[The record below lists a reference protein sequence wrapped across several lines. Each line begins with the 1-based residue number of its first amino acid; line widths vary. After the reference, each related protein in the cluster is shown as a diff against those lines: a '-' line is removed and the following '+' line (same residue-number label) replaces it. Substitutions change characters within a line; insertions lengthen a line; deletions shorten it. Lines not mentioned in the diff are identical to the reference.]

1 MLNLRYIL
9 LAAFT
14 LFLGVSS
21 SAPAMSQ
28 SIIKEWT
35 SVKAPPPPEVKS
47 VELDASTTALIM
59 ADFVKQACNEKRRPR
74 CLASVPTAAQF
85 LALAKTKGVFVI
97 YTGVKGGAL
106 QDTLS
111 EVFPK
116 DNEPFVES
124 GVDKFF
130 QTNLEQLLK
139 DKGIKTVI
147 VAGTGSNGAVLY
159 TASSA
164 AMRGLKVVI
173 PLDLVSDVDLY
184 TEQYIA
190 YHFTKVPVLAGSIVL
205 TRSDLIK

>member
-1 MLNLRYIL
+1 VPSKRADRRAI
-9 LAAFT
+9 
-14 LFLGVSS
+14 SS
-21 SAPAMSQ
+21 SRKDERCIRYLHRS
-28 SIIKEWT
+28 EG
-35 SVKAPPPPEVKS
+35 
-47 VELDASTTALIM
+47 
-59 ADFVKQACNEKRRPR
+59 RR
-74 CLASVPTAAQF
+74 
-85 LALAKTKGVFVI
+85 
-97 YTGVKGGAL
+97 
-106 QDTLS
+106 